1 MQSWLADALNISD
14 TVAGQLTATVAMIGV
29 VLILRFLVGRQIHRR
44 VDDPELLFRARKTAA
59 YISTIVIAL
68 AVARIWAGAFGDL
81 GTFLGLLSAGIA
93 IALADVFL
101 NLAGWL
107 YIIARRPFKAG
118 DRIEVAGMAGDVVD
132 IRVFRFTLLEIGNW
146 VDADQS
152 TGRLLH
158 VPNGLLF
165 RQGMA
170 NYTEGFNHVWHEI
183 PVLVTFESDWDRAEA
198 IIREQLE
205 PYHMTDEDMH
215 AAREFRE
222 ASRRYFIRYKELDPI
237 VYVTVKDS
245 GVLLTARLLINPRQ
259 RRGVDDA
266 VWRGILAAFA
276 EEPSIELAYPTIRT
290 FRGPE
295 FDVS

>member
-1 MQSWLADALNISD
+1 VI
-14 TVAGQLTATVAMIGV
+14 
-29 VLILRFLVGRQIHRR
+29 RQIHRR
-44 VDDPELLFRARKTAA
+44 IDDPELLFRARKTAA
-59 YISTIVIAL
+59 YIATFVIVL
-68 AVARIWAGAFGDL
+68 AVARIWSGAFGDL

-107 YIIARRPFKAG
+107 YIITRRPFKAG

-158 VPNGLLF
+158 IPNGLLF

-170 NYTEGFNHVWHEI
+170 NYTEGFAHIWHEI
-183 PVLVTFESDWDRAEA
+183 GVLVTFESDWERAEE
-198 IIREQLE
+198 IIRLQLE
-205 PYHMTDEDMH
+205 PYHMKEEEMH

-237 VYVTVKDS
+237 VYTTVKDS
-245 GVLLTARLLINPRQ
+245 GVMLTARLLIHPRQ
-259 RRGVDDA
+259 RRGVDDTL
-266 VWRGILAAFA
+266 WRGILKAFA
-276 EEPSIELAYPTIRT
+276 EEPNVELAYPTIRT
-290 FRGPE
+290 YRGPE
-295 FDVS
+295 FG

>member
-1 MQSWLADALNISD
+1 MQSWLADALNISE
-14 TVAGQLTATVAMIGV
+14 TVAGELIATVAT
-29 VLILRFLVGRQIHRR
+29 VLIVLIIRYLAMRQIHRR
-44 VDDPELLFRARKTAA
+44 IEDPELLFRARKTAA
-59 YISTIVIAL
+59 YITTFIIVL
-68 AVARIWAGAFGDL
+68 AVLRIWSGAFSDL

-101 NLAGWL
+101 NLAGWI
-107 YIIARRPFKAG
+107 YIITRRPFKAG
-118 DRIEVAGMAGDVVD
+118 DRIEVGDMAGDVVD

-158 VPNGLLF
+158 IPNGMLF

-170 NYTEGFNHVWHEI
+170 NFTEGFNHIWHEI
-183 PVLVTFESDWDRAEA
+183 PVLITFESDWELAERL
-198 IIREQLE
+198 IREQLE
-205 PYHMTDEDMH
+205 PYHMKDEEMH
-215 AAREFRE
+215 AAQEFRE

-237 VYVTVKDS
+237 VYVTTKDS
-245 GVLLTARLLINPRQ
+245 GVLLTARLLIHPRQ
-259 RRGVDDA
+259 RRSVDDA
-266 VWRGILAAFA
+266 VWRGILRAFH

-295 FDVS
+295 F

>member
-1 MQSWLADALNISD
+1 MQSWLADALNVSE
-14 TVAGQLTATVAMIGV
+14 TVAGELIATVATIVV
-29 VLILRFLVGRQIHRR
+29 VLILRWLVIRQVHRR
-44 VDDPELLFRARKTAA
+44 IEDPELLFRARKTAA
-59 YISTIVIAL
+59 YVTTIVIIL
-68 AVARIWAGAFGDL
+68 AIARIWSGAFGDL

-101 NLAGWL
+101 NLAGWV
-107 YIIARRPFKAG
+107 YIVTRRPFKAG

-158 VPNGLLF
+158 IPNGLLF

-170 NYTEGFNHVWHEI
+170 NFTEGFQHIWHEI
-183 PVLVTFESDWDRAEA
+183 AVLVTFESDWERAEA

-205 PYHMTDEDMH
+205 PYHMDEEEMH

-237 VYVTVKDS
+237 VYVNVKDS
-245 GVLLTARLLINPRQ
+245 GVMLTARLLIHPRQ

-266 VWRGILAAFA
+266 VWRGILHAFA
-276 EEPSIELAYPTIRT
+276 EEPSVELAYPTIRT

-295 FDVS
+295 FGQ